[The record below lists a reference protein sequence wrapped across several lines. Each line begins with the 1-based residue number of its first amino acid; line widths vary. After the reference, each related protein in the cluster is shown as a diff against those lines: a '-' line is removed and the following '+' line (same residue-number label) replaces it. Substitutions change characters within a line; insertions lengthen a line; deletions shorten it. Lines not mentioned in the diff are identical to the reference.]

1 MMRPS
6 LFLPL
11 PFLLLSPCLAQQPSL
26 KLATNRPGNLYDYL
40 TPVTVSVS
48 ATGLTAPQWTLM
60 DFDRKTAASGKV
72 SLTDGK
78 GTISLGRLPLGYY
91 ELTCAEGPT
100 TARLPLGVIRDHSA
114 APPRDTRL
122 NTDSSIVWNSRRED
136 FEALAQILRIA
147 GVGWARDRFSWG
159 GTEPQKGV
167 IDYQQY
173 DPCAEAY
180 AKAGVR
186 HYSLFHDTPGW
197 TRGNNPATKNP
208 TDLREVYA
216 FTKRL
221 AQHYKGRVRAWEIW
235 NEPDIP
241 HFWPDLG
248 DTLAGLQKAA
258 YLGFKAGDPDLM
270 ILQSSFC
277 RGYCNFDECLME
289 AGAKDYFD
297 IFNWHVYA
305 PPEGYPRVL
314 GQYLE
319 LLDRYGCADR
329 PVWLSEAGIR
339 VEATE
344 PGGELNAAAERAQ
357 AEFVPK
363 CFAYSLAAGT
373 DRAFFFIYPY
383 YLERGV
389 QFGSMRRD
397 LSPRPGF
404 IAIAAAVDLLGEAKY
419 LGQYPLE
426 KASALAFETPRGK
439 VLVVWSEKPQTVE
452 FAAPATVKV
461 ADLFGRE
468 TNPAL
473 SEGKLNLTAGPAP
486 QYVIGLGDDLTAHLT
501 GEVRPAG
508 KLPDNHPCPVVVRGQ
523 AQVPTIDK
531 ARNCYLI
538 TSEPFKYTVEVCN
551 LTDAAPAR
559 GEIALEVPAGWTSEP
574 RKVTVSLEPMG
585 RAVLEF
591 TLSGEVPVG
600 SVRKVWVRPSFPG
613 VQGTTVQP
621 SVSYL
626 GLDAN
631 RVKPRETLDLK
642 LGDPKRW
649 VVNVAGN
656 GKQEI
661 VAGSEGGIRS
671 TISFA
676 GPGDRW
682 CYPQAKFDPPA
693 DFSHYDGIA
702 FEYRCHGDDDSTVVR
717 PQLIEQGG
725 SLYHIMSDWK
735 ATQAWTTRQFP
746 FSDTEWASF
755 SAADANGKLD
765 LDKIVS
771 LRLGLNTT
779 KDKVWLEV
787 RNVRLIKF

>member
-1 MMRPS
+1 MTRPS
-6 LFLPL
+6 LCLPML
-11 PFLLLSPCLAQQPSL
+11 FVLVCPCLAQQPGL
-26 KLATNRPGNLYDYL
+26 KLTTNRPGNLYDCL
-40 TPVTVSVS
+40 KAVTVSVS
-48 ATGLTAPQWTLM
+48 ATGLTAPEWTLI
-60 DFDRKTAASGKV
+60 DFDRQTVASGKV

-78 GTISLGRLPLGYY
+78 DTISLGLLPRGYY
-91 ELTCAEGPT
+91 ELTCTEGPT
-100 TARLPLGVIRDHSA
+100 TARLPLGVIKDHSA
-114 APPRDTRL
+114 TPPRDTRL
-122 NTDSSIVWNSRRED
+122 NTDSSIVWNSRQED
-136 FEALAQILRIA
+136 FETLAQILRIA

-167 IDYQQY
+167 INYQQY

-197 TRGNNPATKNP
+197 TRNNNPATKNP
-208 TDLREVYA
+208 ADLREVYA

-221 AQHYKGRVRAWEIW
+221 AQHYKGRVKAWEIW

-289 AGAKDYFD
+289 SGAKDYFD

-305 PPEGYPRVL
+305 APESYPKVL

-319 LLDRYGCADR
+319 LLGRYGCADR

-439 VLVVWSEKPQTVE
+439 VLVVWSEKPQSVE
-452 FAAPATVKV
+452 FPAPAAVKV

-468 TNPAL
+468 TDSVL
-473 SEGKLNLTAGPAP
+473 SKGRLRLTAGPAP
-486 QYVIGLGDDLTAHLT
+486 QYVIGLGDDLSASLT

-538 TSEPFKYTVEVCN
+538 TPEPFKYTVEVCN
-551 LTDAAPAR
+551 LTDTAPAR
-559 GEIALEVPAGWTSEP
+559 GEIVLEVPDGWTCEP
-574 RKVTVSLEPMG
+574 RKATVALEPMG
-585 RAVLEF
+585 RALLEF
-591 TLSGEVPVG
+591 TVSGEVPVG
-600 SVRKVWVRPSFPG
+600 SVRKVWVRPSFPE
-613 VQGTTVQP
+613 VQDTKVQP
-621 SVSYL
+621 SVSYF

-631 RVKPRETLDLK
+631 RVPPRETLDLR

-649 VVNVAGN
+649 LVNVASN

-661 VAGSEGGIRS
+661 VAGPEGGIRS
-671 TISFA
+671 NLSFA

-682 CYPQAKFDPPA
+682 CYPQVKFDPPA

-702 FEYRCHGDDDSTVVR
+702 FEYRCHGDDGSTVVR

-746 FSDTEWASF
+746 FSDMEWASF

-765 LDKIVS
+765 LGRIVS